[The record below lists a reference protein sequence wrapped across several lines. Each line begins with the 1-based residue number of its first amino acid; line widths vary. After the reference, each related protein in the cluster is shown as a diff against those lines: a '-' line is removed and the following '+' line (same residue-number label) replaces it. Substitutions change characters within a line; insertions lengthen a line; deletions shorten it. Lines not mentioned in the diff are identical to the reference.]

1 MQSYIGIKESINDF
15 NQLIKYLVRLKFY
28 IRKMRLIL
36 SAFLIIMT
44 PICHAQRCG
53 GGIFS
58 FDIINPGQEEIT
70 FTVYPFEVSHLQEFK
85 SGYCYGG
92 CALDRETAEKWR
104 LILHT
109 QRQNVKENSFFP
121 LYEEH
126 KVKKNRVE
134 FITYELADEYRVVL
148 FKCKDSG
155 KEIFIAANL
164 HGGCDH
170 NRKINWS
177 DEKPRLLQ
185 YGE

>member
-1 MQSYIGIKESINDF
+1 MTDKHLFSFLLFCCINTVGF
-15 NQLIKYLVRLKFY
+15 
-28 IRKMRLIL
+28 
-36 SAFLIIMT
+36 
-44 PICHAQRCG
+44 AQRCG

-58 FDIINPGQEEIT
+58 FDIINPDQEEIT

-85 SGYCYGG
+85 SSYCYGG

-109 QRQNVKENSFFP
+109 QRQKVQENPFFP

-126 KVKKNRVE
+126 NVKKNRVE
-134 FITYELADEYRVVL
+134 FITRELADEYRVVL
-148 FKCKDSG
+148 FKSKDSG

-170 NRKINWS
+170 NRKILWGE
-177 DEKPRLLQ
+177 EKPRLLN
-185 YGE
+185 